1 MQITNHS
8 FQQTT
13 ELQHKG
19 SFFQCIPHL
28 QHSSQY
34 KEKKESNPLKQ
45 NLPPPLVFFR
55 WHCVNTSFEIHQ
67 EIAVMNSWHCRQ
79 SVTCYC
85 FKRLSSR
92 MAVLDFGRVLSTHTC
107 PERQACRSSAGAE
120 QGTVTENALQQ
131 LLAGCKICCSKISS
145 TPGSW
150 ASCSTHIFSTLFF
163 FFFGRRS
170 YYHGAP
176 VSSKKGAILLPSL
189 DLIVQIKIKGKPSA
203 SSMPQ
208 SGPVFLWEAET
219 KGLGGNTASQNWE
232 RGWKRP

>member
-34 KEKKESNPLKQ
+34 KEKKESNPPKQ

-163 FFFGRRS
+163 FFFLEE
-170 YYHGAP
+170 GATTTE
-176 VSSKKGAILLPSL
+176 LPFHQRK
-189 DLIVQIKIKGKPSA
+189 VPFCF
-203 SSMPQ
+203 P
-208 SGPVFLWEAET
+208 
-219 KGLGGNTASQNWE
+219 
-232 RGWKRP
+232 R